1 MLGCGE
7 NNSKKGV
14 KPHKILPRLPLGSL
28 RSLVFRCC
36 PQLRSLD
43 RGYRF
48 IELTVKREY
57 YTALLLLG
65 KESIEWLT
73 LRVFRTVKFAGFMPV
88 KGVKYYLKWKSH
100 RFFSHSISFFGSLLY
115 GGYKSKCD
123 RFGFERCL
131 RQRAKSAESKLRTE
145 IIEGWRSS

>member
-43 RGYRF
+43 RAYRF

-73 LRVFRTVKFAGFMPV
+73 PRVSQTVKFAGFMPV
-88 KGVKYYLKWKSH
+88 EGVKYYIK
-100 RFFSHSISFFGSLLY
+100 
-115 GGYKSKCD
+115 
-123 RFGFERCL
+123 
-131 RQRAKSAESKLRTE
+131 
-145 IIEGWRSS
+145 